1 MEFEVPVQDYDL
13 RGTLIASFACY
24 LFREEKLDESS
35 GLVRWV
41 GIADPIKGVEIQQ
54 SRPDL
59 LKVRTGSEAGDIT
72 EYVLRY
78 VTGLWFNPQFNSLSS
93 RIVQG
98 ASLPSAIRVPWLF
111 RNRWHVLYA
120 TLLSIHAQTTMSRAW
135 FASIAD
141 LPPSKI
147 LEMSAMDLR
156 GLSQS
161 VAGVSAGFRMR
172 YLLETL
178 TDITRKHGNVADAL
192 ENVAKMPPPLAR
204 MELCKVRN
212 LGPKV
217 VDCFLLNALGDLS
230 ASPVDVHVARMAG
243 EVGLIPNGM
252 QLPSP
257 DHCRKYVC
265 SEKDAL
271 ELNVPWC
278 PKAMRT
284 QFCVDSNASVRGT
297 CIRAAL
303 SQRLENPGWIQAL
316 LFSRGLNSPRPRE
329 GARPPHLRVERVVRT
344 VARVPD
350 PVTVVL
356 SRLTGIACLSL
367 YQERIDEVRLKFVEA
382 VERLKGIQSRR
393 DALYAVSL
401 LYACRELRIPI
412 LIEEIVDRFGISE
425 PLLSVVM
432 EQAMEAGLKV
442 QLARS
447 EAYIDRV
454 ARVFELPPK
463 VTARALELA
472 NESRMLINPVS
483 RAAAAVIVASQTLGH
498 NIPLTRVAKV
508 LGITEVTLRNN
519 VKKIRHDPPQ
529 SRRS

>member
-1 MEFEVPVQDYDL
+1 LEFEVPVHDYDL
-13 RGTLIASFACY
+13 RGTLTASFACY
-24 LFREEKLDESS
+24 LFREEKLEDSS
-35 GLVRWV
+35 ALVKWV

-54 SRPDL
+54 NRSDL
-59 LKVRTGSEAGDIT
+59 LKVSIESQSDNIA

-78 VTGLWFNPQFNSLSS
+78 VTGLWFSPQIDELSS
-93 RIVQG
+93 KIMQG
-98 ASLPSAIRVPWLF
+98 TCVPSTIRVPWLF

-120 TLLSIHAQTTMSRAW
+120 TMLSIHAQTTNSRAW

-141 LPPSKI
+141 LPPSRI

-178 TDITRKHGNVADAL
+178 TDITRKHGSVGDAL
-192 ENVAKMPPPLAR
+192 EKIAKMPLPLAR
-204 MELCKVRN
+204 IELCKVRN

-230 ASPVDVHVARMAG
+230 SPPVDVHVARIAG
-243 EVGLIPNGM
+243 EVGLVPPGM

-257 DHCRKYVC
+257 NYCRSYVC

-271 ELNVPWC
+271 RLDAPWC
-278 PKAMRT
+278 PKAMKTRS
-284 QFCVDSNASVRGT
+284 CVESNASARGT

-303 SQRLENPGWIQAL
+303 SQRLKNPGWIQAL
-316 LFSRGLNSPRPRE
+316 LFSRGLNSPRPR
-329 GARPPHLRVERVVRT
+329 GRLSAPHPRGERTVRT

-350 PVTVVL
+350 PITVVL
-356 SRLTGIACLSL
+356 SRLMEIPCLSL
-367 YQERIDEVRLKFVEA
+367 YQERIAEVRLKFLESL
-382 VERLKGIQSRR
+382 EGLKRIQCRR

-425 PLLSVVM
+425 PVLSVVM
-432 EQAMEAGLKV
+432 EQASEAGLKI

-454 ARVFELPPK
+454 ARLFELPPK
-463 VTARALELA
+463 VTAYALELA
-472 NESRMLINPVS
+472 NENRKLINPVS
-483 RAAAAVIVASQTLGH
+483 RAGASIIVASQTVGH
-498 NIPLTRVAKV
+498 NIILTRVAKS
-508 LGITEVTLRNN
+508 LGITDVTLRNN
-519 VKKIRHDPPQ
+519 VRKIRHNPQ